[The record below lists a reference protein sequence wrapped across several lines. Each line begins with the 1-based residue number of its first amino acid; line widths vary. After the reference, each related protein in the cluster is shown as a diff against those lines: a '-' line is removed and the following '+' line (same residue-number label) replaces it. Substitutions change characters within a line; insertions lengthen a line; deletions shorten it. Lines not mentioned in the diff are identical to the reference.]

1 MSESENNES
10 LYPQANQPEPPR
22 IVILISGGGSN
33 MLTIAKAVK
42 EGIIDAEVSA
52 VMSNRPNAGGLQKAA
67 DLDIHTDI
75 VDHTLYPDRKDFDT
89 ALLRQIEEYQP
100 DLIVLAGFMRIL
112 TPEFVRYFE
121 GRLINIHPSLLPKY
135 QGLHTHKRAIEAGDD
150 EHGATVHFVTEEL
163 DGGPSIIQA
172 VVPVLS
178 SDTEEA
184 LQQRVLEQEHI
195 IYPIAVKWF
204 AEGRLKMKGN
214 EVFMDNEQLPS
225 TGVQLRSQ
233 EH

>member
-1 MSESENNES
+1 MSEENANDP
-10 LYPQANQPEPPR
+10 LYPSAQQPEPAR
-22 IVILISGGGSN
+22 IVILISGSGSN

-42 EGIIDAEVSA
+42 NHTIDAEVVA
-52 VMSNRPNAGGLQKAA
+52 VLSNRPNAGGLQKAD
-67 DLDIHTDI
+67 DLDIHTD
-75 VDHTLYPDRKDFDT
+75 VLDHTLYPDRKQFDT
-89 ALLRQIEEYQP
+89 QLLRMIEEYSP

-112 TPEFVRYFE
+112 SPEFVRYFE

-135 QGLHTHKRAIEAGDD
+135 QGLHTHQRALEAGDS

-172 VVPVLS
+172 VVPVDS
-178 SDTEEA
+178 SDSEESLKERV
-184 LQQRVLEQEHI
+184 LQQEHT

-204 AEGRLKMKGN
+204 TEGRLNMKHDG
-214 EVFMDNEQLPS
+214 VYMDNQKLPA
-225 TGVQLRSQ
+225 TGVQLKSQ